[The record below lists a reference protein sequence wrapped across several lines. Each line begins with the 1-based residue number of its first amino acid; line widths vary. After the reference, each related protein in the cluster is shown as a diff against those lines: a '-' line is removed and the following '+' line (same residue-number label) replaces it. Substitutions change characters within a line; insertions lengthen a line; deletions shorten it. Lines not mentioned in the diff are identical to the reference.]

1 MIREVLVLGTLIYIL
16 IIAVQLIDRPSL
28 WLQSLLIGA
37 ALALATGVYWF
48 RQEFRLHNWEIVAL
62 WTAVLLFV
70 AYSLAKAGGLL

>member
-28 WLQSLLIGA
+28 WLQSLLIVV

-48 RQEFRLHNWEIVAL
+48 REELRLQRWEVMAL
-62 WTAVLLFV
+62 WVAVFLFV
-70 AYSLAKAGGLL
+70 AYGLARFGGLL